1 MLKFGEKIVKLRIP
15 ILIVSILLLIPA
27 AIGYFNT
34 RINYDILYYLP
45 KDIDTMQ
52 GQDVLMD
59 EFGKGAY
66 ALFVCEGM
74 EYKDVAN
81 LKTDI
86 ENVDHVAQV
95 IWYDSVADLS
105 VPVDVLPDKIKDVFN
120 SKDGDATL
128 MAIFF
133 DTTTSADE
141 TMDAIEEIR
150 SISGKQCFLSSMSA
164 IVTDTKNLVNQEL
177 VPYVVIAVVLC
188 CIVLAVTMD
197 SFVIPVLFMLSIGM
211 AIIYNLGTNVFK
223 GEISFI
229 TMSLVAVL
237 QLGVTMDYSIF
248 LWGSYK
254 EQRESI
260 ADKNEAM
267 AHAIAATI
275 TSVTG
280 SSLTTI
286 AGFIALCF
294 MSFTLGLDMGVVMAK
309 GVLLGV
315 ICCVTVLPSLILVFD
330 KAIWKTAHKTV
341 HLPTDGLSEFVMKHY
356 KLFAVIM
363 VVLWIPAL
371 YGNANYN
378 VYYKLDNS
386 LPDYLPSVQANQELN
401 KKFDMNSVEMI
412 LCRDDLSQKEVKA
425 MLKEIQYVDGI
436 NFALGL
442 DSLTGDLVPDE
453 LIPQSAREKMESG
466 GYQLLML
473 SSKYEVATDEV
484 NAQCNKVEQILK
496 KKKQKPRP
504 RAMVRDVR
512 IFVNTVNRAVELMKS
527 AGIQASVERREEQ
540 DFLEYLVR
548 IPTNKKNIT

>member
-1 MLKFGEKIVKLRIP
+1 
-15 ILIVSILLLIPA
+15 
-27 AIGYFNT
+27 
-34 RINYDILYYLP
+34 
-45 KDIDTMQ
+45 
-52 GQDVLMD
+52 
-59 EFGKGAY
+59 
-66 ALFVCEGM
+66 
-74 EYKDVAN
+74 
-81 LKTDI
+81 
-86 ENVDHVAQV
+86 
-95 IWYDSVADLS
+95 
-105 VPVDVLPDKIKDVFN
+105 
-120 SKDGDATL
+120 
-128 MAIFF
+128 
-133 DTTTSADE
+133 
-141 TMDAIEEIR
+141 
-150 SISGKQCFLSSMSA
+150 
-164 IVTDTKNLVNQEL
+164 
-177 VPYVVIAVVLC
+177 
-188 CIVLAVTMD
+188 
-197 SFVIPVLFMLSIGM
+197 
-211 AIIYNLGTNVFK
+211 
-223 GEISFI
+223 
-229 TMSLVAVL
+229 
-237 QLGVTMDYSIF
+237 MDYSIF

-412 LCRDDLSQKEVKA
+412 LCRDDLSHAERDSERGRHQ
-425 MLKEIQYVDGI
+425 LRSGS
-436 NFALGL
+436 GL
-442 DSLTGDLVPDE
+442 PH
-453 LIPQSAREKMESG
+453 R
-466 GYQLLML
+466 
-473 SSKYEVATDEV
+473 
-484 NAQCNKVEQILK
+484 
-496 KKKQKPRP
+496 
-504 RAMVRDVR
+504 
-512 IFVNTVNRAVELMKS
+512 
-527 AGIQASVERREEQ
+527 
-540 DFLEYLVR
+540 
-548 IPTNKKNIT
+548 